1 MKYLGLATNVRRNS
15 LNRLSQIR
23 GQDARD
29 RARSLVEKLGIR
41 RGQKV
46 GLLNP
51 PSGYDSM
58 LTGLPEGISVAQELS
73 GEFDFIQFF
82 AKNAEDLDESFGA
95 SKARI
100 KQSGMIWA
108 SWPKGASR
116 ALGGLRSDIVREIGL
131 RHGLVDVKVCSIDQ
145 NWSALKFVTRVRDRR

>member
-1 MKYLGLATNVRRNS
+1 MPEAH
-15 LNRLSQIR
+15 
-23 GQDARD
+23 
-29 RARSLVEKLGIR
+29 ARSLVEKLGIR

-51 PSGYDSM
+51 PSGYDST
-58 LTGLPEGISVAQELS
+58 LTGLPDGTAVTHGLS

-82 AKNAEDLDESFGA
+82 AKNAEDLERSFGA

-116 ALGGLRSDIVREIGL
+116 ARGGLSSDIVRQIGL
-131 RHGLVDVKVCSIDQ
+131 RYGLVDVKICSLDQ
-145 NWSALKFVTRVRDRR
+145 NWSALKFVIRVRDRR